1 MTRRDPS
8 DVAILA
14 ARIQRAYPTLS
25 PYSAASLA
33 EELGAIERAQRRHAT
48 RQCNG
53 GPAERKG
60 DVPGYCKLI
69 RRDGAIDSRAPKGM
83 EWVHDPDAERKAG
96 ERIERKVEAWERRI
110 ADLVTVPACAD
121 WYRLPSEDKRA
132 LLDAFHKTY
141 VIELQGDPRGAVLL
155 VRFPGEAEAV
165 SA

>member
-1 MTRRDPS
+1 MASKEPS

-14 ARIQRAYPTLS
+14 ARIMRAYPTLS

-33 EELGAIERAQRRHAT
+33 EELCAIERAQRRHAT

-53 GPAERKG
+53 GPAEYKG
-60 DVPGYCKLI
+60 DIPGYCKLI
-69 RRDGAIDSRAPKGM
+69 RRDGAIDNRAPKGM

-96 ERIERKVEAWERRI
+96 ERIARRVGRWRDRLCHLAVAGHCPAKDIDAVAAVAGI
-110 ADLVTVPACAD
+110 ADSHA
-121 WYRLPSEDKRA
+121 
-132 LLDAFHKTY
+132 
-141 VIELQGDPRGAVLL
+141 IELRGDPRGAVLL